1 MAGLLRFMVSRT
13 FEFCENMRKPNV
25 LQGFRLA
32 TIPVRQAGMNET
44 IPPRDAKARPSTLE
58 DVARRAG
65 VSLGTAS
72 KALNGR
78 DRVSDATRARV
89 EDAARALAYVGNPL
103 ARGLS
108 QGLSGT
114 VGLLTSDLEGRF
126 SLPILMG
133 AEDRFGAGRVSV
145 FLCDARGDAIREQ
158 HYISA
163 LLARRVDA
171 IMVVGSKTD
180 HRAPIGR
187 DLPVPVIYVYTP
199 SQDPRDLSLTPDNVA
214 GGRMAIEH
222 LLASGRR
229 HIAHLT
235 GPGHERAAADRTR
248 GIAQV
253 LAESGTQLMFETAY
267 GEWTERW
274 GRSSCAMML
283 EQGTKVDAILCDSD
297 QIARGALD
305 ALRERGIRVPDD
317 VAVIGFDNWD
327 IIVEGTHPPLTSIDM
342 NLGLLGRHAAE
353 RLFHAIGGAPLAS
366 GIELSDCRLVVRGS
380 TALTI

>member
-1 MAGLLRFMVSRT
+1 MAGLLRFMAPRT
-13 FEFCENMRKPNV
+13 FEFCENMRKPNM

-44 IPPRDAKARPSTLE
+44 IPPRDANTRPSTLD

-145 FLCDARGDAIREQ
+145 FSATHGAMRSANNTTFPRFSPAASMPLWWWAARLTIAP
-158 HYISA
+158 
-163 LLARRVDA
+163 LLAATCPCRSSMSIR
-171 IMVVGSKTD
+171 
-180 HRAPIGR
+180 P
-187 DLPVPVIYVYTP
+187 P
-199 SQDPRDLSLTPDNVA
+199 
-214 GGRMAIEH
+214 
-222 LLASGRR
+222 
-229 HIAHLT
+229 
-235 GPGHERAAADRTR
+235 RTR
-248 GIAQV
+248 A
-253 LAESGTQLMFETAY
+253 
-267 GEWTERW
+267 
-274 GRSSCAMML
+274 
-283 EQGTKVDAILCDSD
+283 
-297 QIARGALD
+297 
-305 ALRERGIRVPDD
+305 
-317 VAVIGFDNWD
+317 
-327 IIVEGTHPPLTSIDM
+327 TS
-342 NLGLLGRHAAE
+342 R
-353 RLFHAIGGAPLAS
+353 
-366 GIELSDCRLVVRGS
+366 
-380 TALTI
+380 